1 MKSKIVLFDFLLLV
15 TLIMISILISS
26 CSAKEI
32 LPGLCYTDKEGTFLC
47 PEIEQ
52 ETILPEPEPIMPD
65 HERIWKDCEPFL
77 YMDGEAWT
85 NCILIA

>member
-1 MKSKIVLFDFLLLV
+1 MKSKIILFDFLLLI

-26 CSAKEI
+26 CSGKEI

-52 ETILPEPEPIMPD
+52 ETILPEPLPD
-65 HERIWKDCEPFL
+65 LDRRWKDCEPFL
-77 YMDGEAWT
+77 YLDEEAWT